1 VPLVLI
7 ADDDADVRDAVADM
21 VRRRAGARVVEAVD
35 GADALAIAVSSRP
48 DLVLTDWMMPRL
60 NGAELLAALRADPA
74 TEEVP
79 VVLFSAYVNPGMSA
93 GLGFDG
99 YLPKPVRLA
108 ALQELLER
116 FLPMATR
123 PG

>member
-1 VPLVLI
+1 VLV
-7 ADDDADVRDAVADM
+7 ADDDPDVRDRVADL

-35 GADALAIAVSSRP
+35 GADALPIAASARP

-74 TEEVP
+74 TATVP
-79 VVLFSAYVNPGMSA
+79 VVLVSAYVNPA
-93 GLGFDG
+93 IPDGLGFDG
-99 YLPKPVRLA
+99 YLPKPVRLG
-108 ALQELLER
+108 ALQALLER
-116 FLPMATR
+116 FLPIAAR